1 MWSLLICSTLAALIF
16 AAPPIVPYEAANGGC
31 VDGVNNVVDMDNVGD
46 PSALFIRVKD
56 VIARTYDDSGNPSC
70 YEGRAAVKLPGIIK
84 LLNGKGL
91 ESSTITVTKSF
102 DLKKS
107 GDIKL
112 TLTKDSFI
120 IGTVCKNGV
129 SESGLVPSS
138 DCHHAM
144 YPELGEAFMDM
155 ISTPGTYDL
164 EEIEKTTGKSNIVK
178 LPAAQGALAYI
189 IKGDWKTQIALVC
202 DSQQVADIKI
212 PSNTD
217 WLYIN

>member
-1 MWSLLICSTLAALIF
+1 MWSLLVCSTLVALIF
-16 AAPPIVPYEAANGGC
+16 AAPPIVPHAAANGEC

-56 VIARTYDDSGNPSC
+56 VVARTYDNSGNPSC
-70 YEGRAAVKLPGIIK
+70 HEG
-84 LLNGKGL
+84 
-91 ESSTITVTKSF
+91 TITVTKSF

-107 GDIKL
+107 GDISL

-129 SESGLVPSS
+129 SESELIPST
-138 DCHHAM
+138 DCHHAV
-144 YPELGEAFMDM
+144 YPELGEAFVDM

-164 EEIEKTTGKSNIVK
+164 EEVEKTTGKSNVVK
-178 LPAAQGALAYI
+178 LPAAQGALAFI